1 MEFSRDAE
9 PSSVDTQMPRSS
21 MHDPLSFPVC
31 WIKHKDTDKDEERER
46 GKKKW
51 VKSN

>member
-9 PSSVDTQMPRSS
+9 PSSVDRQMPRSS
-21 MHDPLSFPVC
+21 MHDPRSFPVC
-31 WIKHKDTDKDEERER
+31 WIKHKDNDKDEERER

-51 VKSN
+51 VNSN